1 MLSKPKQR
9 DRTSLVTVNIPE
21 FNVNLLPKIRNEI
34 DSDPKNKSESL
45 SSVSSGANSMSRENT
60 FMSFNHSFLSDP
72 ATKTKTFNTPQQDKD
87 VQEFLMSILGP
98 SQYHASLTSSEYDAR
113 FSVAVIGSDR
123 SGKEVI
129 LSKELGLRANIPV
142 LDKNIQIMA
151 SG

>member
-21 FNVNLLPKIRNEI
+21 FNVNLLPKIINEI

-72 ATKTKTFNTPQQDKD
+72 TTKTKTFNTPQQDKD

-98 SQYHASLTSSEYDAR
+98 SQYHASSEYDAR
-113 FSVAVIGSDR
+113 FSVAVIGSDK

-129 LSKELGLRANIPV
+129 LSKEGRI
-142 LDKNIQIMA
+142 
-151 SG
+151 